1 MLARRS
7 FVLLLM
13 WPLTLILG
21 SLDTLQH
28 TVLEEPHDY
37 RARKQSQA
45 EMGEHLLTSIYR
57 NSSRCSQN
65 AVVMIRTPSLHRAKC
80 TSSDLRLWTCF
91 TYCPGRAYIS
101 VITRHEALTEL
112 PA

>member
-37 RARKQSQA
+37 RARNQSQA
-45 EMGEHLLTSIYR
+45 KMGEHLLPSIYR
-57 NSSRCSQN
+57 NSSRCSHD
-65 AVVMIRTPSLHRAKC
+65 AVGMIRILSLHRAKC
-80 TSSDLRLWTCF
+80 TSSELRLWTCSILP
-91 TYCPGRAYIS
+91 YCLGRA
-101 VITRHEALTEL
+101 
-112 PA
+112 

>member
-21 SLDTLQH
+21 LLDTLQH

-45 EMGEHLLTSIYR
+45 NKGGHLLARICKYSL
-57 NSSRCSQN
+57 RCSAGAPDMTLHSVAASRQ
-65 AVVMIRTPSLHRAKC
+65 VHLIRAQELDLLH
-80 TSSDLRLWTCF
+80 S
-91 TYCPGRAYIS
+91 
-101 VITRHEALTEL
+101 ALVSWQGHRCQ
-112 PA
+112 

>member
-45 EMGEHLLTSIYR
+45 KKGEHLLTSIYTH
-57 NSSRCSQN
+57 SSRCSDVAPDVILHSVAASRQ
-65 AVVMIRTPSLHRAKC
+65 VHLIRVEPW
-80 TSSDLRLWTCF
+80 DLIYSAILSWE
-91 TYCPGRAYIS
+91 GIDVS
-101 VITRHEALTEL
+101 NDEA
-112 PA
+112 